1 MGIIGMLLGM
11 CCGCGLCTLCLPIFQ
26 PLQIIVSGLG
36 MVLGGLACNVCMV
49 GSILGLG
56 LVTMFTG
63 FPAILMLIID
73 IMMGLDGV
81 SLVNGG

>member
-1 MGIIGMLLGM
+1 
-11 CCGCGLCTLCLPIFQ
+11 
-26 PLQIIVSGLG
+26 